1 LRQYQKFGLVPILL
15 VSLVG
20 CGKADQTAENGRT
33 NEPLS
38 VGYYSNENHENK
50 GGNAILLDGAD
61 NDGPITEMMDHSL
74 GAERN
79 SNQRFS
85 NVNNLSDNDLV
96 NNSNPN
102 PNPIETRYQDNLN
115 SREPL
120 MGGNRQN
127 DDGHSNQ
134 SNHATHQNYYNGNM
148 SKRVTQLVGKV
159 ENVKE
164 TKTVIQGNNVIVGVR
179 LNDKSREGE
188 TIKNIQKAIEPQL
201 NGRKFYLI
209 TNDHQ
214 FRQLRKIDKDLRNGG
229 PNDELNLEIN
239 KLIQMNNNNR

>member
-1 LRQYQKFGLVPILL
+1 MPILL

-20 CGKADQTAENGRT
+20 CTKADQTAKNGRT

-38 VGYYSNENHENK
+38 VGYYSNENHENN

-79 SNQRFS
+79 SNQRFLRVR
-85 NVNNLSDNDLV
+85 NQNNNQVNDG
-96 NNSNPN
+96 NPN
-102 PNPIETRYQDNLN
+102 VSGYEGNLN
-115 SREPL
+115 TRESI
-120 MGGNRQN
+120 MDGNR
-127 DDGHSNQ
+127 
-134 SNHATHQNYYNGNM
+134 QNYYNGNM
-148 SKRVTQLVGKV
+148 NDKVTQLVGKI

-164 TKTVIQGNNVIVGVR
+164 AKTVIQGNNVIVGVR
-179 LNDKSREGE
+179 LNDKRREGE
-188 TIKNIQKAIEPQL
+188 TIKNIKQAAQAQL
-201 NGRKFYLI
+201 SGKKLYLI
-209 TNDHQ
+209 TNDRQ
-214 FRQLRKIDKDLRNGG
+214 FNQLKSIDNDLRNGG